1 MTITPTLSID
11 LTQADY
17 NQLYQAIDTLK
28 LYQDYFQRVHFES
41 QYNLFHSLRFWLI
54 SILFHVISCIDSQ
67 NVPFGSNPR
76 IISMYR

>member
-41 QYNLFHSLRFWLI
+41 QYNLLHETRCLLTRI
-54 SILFHVISCIDSQ
+54 AKNETICDTNNIIEVI
-67 NVPFGSNPR
+67 
-76 IISMYR
+76 